1 MKMIE
6 NSIKEIGYDLKKMPL
21 GKLDDRT
28 VKSAYTVLT
37 DVTTRKRKTIYL
49 GEIALCSNNNLFI
62 ISFFFKQQL
71 MAAIKAK
78 Q

>member
-28 VKSAYTVLT
+28 VKAAYTVLT
-37 DVTTRKRKTIYL
+37 DVTTLLKL
-49 GEIALCSNNNLFI
+49 D
-62 ISFFFKQQL
+62 
-71 MAAIKAK
+71 
-78 Q
+78 